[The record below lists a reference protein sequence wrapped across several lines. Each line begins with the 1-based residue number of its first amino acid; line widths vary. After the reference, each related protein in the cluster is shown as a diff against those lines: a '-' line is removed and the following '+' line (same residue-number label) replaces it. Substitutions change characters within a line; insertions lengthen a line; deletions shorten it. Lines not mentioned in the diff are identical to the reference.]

1 MPPGTSR
8 ELIEMMAQP
17 LSTPLDAAGM
27 FAVRGW
33 VVFPCDHPLAG
44 AHCTGVARACREG
57 RCKAEADPS
66 QRGKHPRVAWGQ
78 ITEPPD
84 KDQRAAWWGGT
95 LPTNIAI
102 ACGPSGL
109 LVVDEDEPN
118 AFRAFCAHEGH
129 ELPRTFTVETARG
142 QHHYFTVPTD
152 PATGERVPIGNSP
165 GALAAWHC
173 DVRGGASASGTSGGY
188 VITAGSE
195 HASGKIYTAPEPY
208 AEAIEAPGW
217 LIEAIMSPGPSTPT
231 EGLAGADG
239 DPGGSTRLR
248 ASDGARW
255 DDATRYG
262 TREDLFA
269 QFERHCDEVSH
280 TGGEFRFELFRA
292 ARDGWRLVHMGLLAE
307 DEMQRALEACVWRVW
322 EAEPNDDDM
331 KIYWDEALPAARRSP
346 WELTGT
352 ELRARATTATVEPGR
367 AFLRSSEAAAL
378 AADHAVDHPDAPGVT
393 SGDAPDDLSMDGN
406 RPVAPARDTE
416 QDDVPPAPPGVR
428 RADWATA
435 YRRRV
440 VDTAVRDYLAAREV
454 PPVVLLRPCDPR
466 TERLAYLVPK
476 MIYRDGTAV
485 LFGASKSGKTFMA
498 LDIALSFAAGVEWR
512 GHRITTA
519 TGERG
524 MVWYVMAEG
533 ATGNDL
539 RIDAWLYH
547 HGLARED
554 IKDNFVSVPQRIMLT
569 DAGVAP
575 YLEYLAQD
583 RPDLIVLD
591 TKNRMFAG
599 KEIAGDDYAAMFD
612 VIEKMQKAAGGCAVI
627 IIDHVGLNAD
637 DRARGSNAQ
646 QAATDT
652 EILVVNED
660 GLRVAEVTKD
670 RFAELGTRWCYRLH
684 QVDEIE
690 RDKWVDAP
698 AVCIPAENEPM
709 ATLPDWWLIELPED
723 RAEKI
728 DKALNDKGQP
738 AEGKKAAK
746 DIVRIMLKVRSEQ
759 GKTEH
764 ELFTMSGEK
773 PVIKPRGKPKPL
785 PHSRSSIGA
794 GVTLLVR
801 LGALESSASGRG
813 ARYVLSEWW
822 RQS

>member
-1 MPPGTSR
+1 
-8 ELIEMMAQP
+8 MMAQP

-195 HASGKIYTAPEPY
+195 HASGKIYTAPDPY
-208 AEAIEAPGW
+208 APAVEAPGW

-292 ARDGWRLVHMGLLAE
+292 ARDGWRLVHLGLLAE

-322 EAEPNDDDM
+322 EAEPDDNDM
-331 KIYWDEALPAARRSP
+331 KIYWEEALPAARRSP

-352 ELRARATTATVEPGR
+352 ELRARASATVPPDR

-393 SGDAPDDLSMDGN
+393 SEDDSSTRTTDGN
-406 RPVAPARDTE
+406 RPVDRDHAPSPDDEARRY
-416 QDDVPPAPPGVR
+416 AR
-428 RADWATA
+428 KLATKIE
-435 YRRRV
+435 
-440 VDTAVRDYLAAREV
+440 D
-454 PPVVLLRPCDPR
+454 
-466 TERLAYLVPK
+466 ERLRREARAALDAEAAEADELPCFTPKQRRDRPRPEYLVPK
-476 MIYRDGTAV
+476 MIYRNGLTV
-485 LFGASKSGKTFMA
+485 LFGPTGAGKSTFA
-498 LDIALSFAAGVEWR
+498 LDIALCLAAGQQWR
-512 GHRITTA
+512 GTRLTNAI
-519 TGERG
+519 GERG
-524 MVWYVMAEG
+524 RVHYVMAEG
-533 ATGNDL
+533 EDSTNL
-539 RIDAWLYH
+539 RFDAWLYH
-547 HGLARED
+547 HGYSDDDLEGQFWGFPAVVALTEAGIAR
-554 IKDNFVSVPQRIMLT
+554 
-569 DAGVAP
+569 
-575 YLEYLAQD
+575 YLPHVRRDE
-583 RPDLIVLD
+583 PDLIILD
-591 TKNRMFAG
+591 TKNLMFAG
-599 KEIAGDDYAAMFD
+599 RESAGEDLGEMLRAIRALQAAA
-612 VIEKMQKAAGGCAVI
+612 QGCAVI
-627 IIDHVGLNAD
+627 LIDHPGLNDPTRVRGGNAEEAGAD
-637 DRARGSNAQ
+637 
-646 QAATDT
+646 
-652 EILVVNED
+652 IVVRMADED

-670 RFAELGTRWCYRLH
+670 RAAQLGQRWQFRLH
-684 QVDEIE
+684 QIPEVE
-690 RDKWVDAP
+690 RGPYIDAP
-698 AVCIPAENEPM
+698 VVCIPVDEHDPISS
-709 ATLPDWWLIELPED
+709 TPDWWLLELSED
-723 RAEKI
+723 HTKAI
-728 DKALNDKGQP
+728 TNALNDKGQP
-738 AEGKKAAK
+738 AEGKKAAQ
-746 DIVRIMLKVRSEQ
+746 DIVRLMRKVRSEQ
-759 GKTEH
+759 GLTEP
-764 ELFTMSGEK
+764 EIFQMIKEK
-773 PVIKPRGKPKPL
+773 PVIKPRRGPKPL
-785 PHSRSSIGA
+785 PHSRSSVSAGRTLLERIGA
-794 GVTLLVR
+794 I
-801 LGALESSASGRG
+801 ESTGLGRG
-813 ARYVLSEWW
+813 ARYALASSWLAG
-822 RQS
+822 

>member
-1 MPPGTSR
+1 
-8 ELIEMMAQP
+8 MMAQP

-27 FAVRGW
+27 FVVRGW

-44 AHCTGVARACREG
+44 AHCTGAARACREG

-129 ELPRTFTVETARG
+129 ELPQTFTVETARG
-142 QHHYFTVPTD
+142 QHHYFTVPVD

-292 ARDGWRLVHMGLLAE
+292 ARDGWRLVHLGLLAE

-331 KIYWDEALPAARRSP
+331 KIYWEEALPAARRSP

-352 ELRARATTATVEPGR
+352 ELRSRAVATVPPDR

-393 SGDAPDDLSMDGN
+393 SEDGSSTRTTDAPGVTSEDGSSTRTTDGN
-406 RPVAPARDTE
+406 RPVGPARDTE

-440 VDTAVRDYLAAREV
+440 ADVAVRDYLASQDEEPLPYYTPKQRKD
-454 PPVVLLRPCDPR
+454 RPRPD
-466 TERLAYLVPK
+466 YLIPK
-476 MIYRDGTAV
+476 MVYRRGITI
-485 LFGASKSGKTFMA
+485 LFGPSGCGKSTFALDLALALASGKP
-498 LDIALSFAAGVEWR
+498 WR
-512 GHRITTA
+512 GMRITSA
-519 TGERG
+519 NGEQG
-524 MVWYVMAEG
+524 MVHYVMAEG
-533 ATGNDL
+533 EDATNL
-539 RIDAWLYH
+539 RTDAWLYH
-547 HGLARED
+547 YGVSDDD
-554 IKDNFVSVPQRIMLT
+554 IEGHYASIPAIVMLT
-569 DAGVAP
+569 EAGIKRYLP
-575 YLEYLAQD
+575 YVQRD
-583 RPDLIVLD
+583 RPDLIILD
-591 TKNRMFAG
+591 TKNLMYEG
-599 KEIAGDDYAAMFD
+599 QESAGDDLGEMLRILRKLQA
-612 VIEKMQKAAGGCAVI
+612 AAGGCAI
-627 IIDHVGLNAD
+627 ILIDHPGLKALDRVRGGNAEE
-637 DRARGSNAQ
+637 AGA
-646 QAATDT
+646 DT
-652 EILVVNED
+652 VLVVTED
-660 GLRVAEVTKD
+660 HGLRTVEVKKD
-670 RFAELGTRWCYRLH
+670 RSAAPGVRWHYRLH
-684 QVDEIE
+684 QIDEVA
-690 RDKWVDAP
+690 RGPFVDAP
-698 AVCIPAENEPM
+698 VVCVDSAPDAGPFHPRTPWPDLVLSDDLEKLIHEKGGSAKGAARDVVRLLGWLAGDEEGQTTASI
-709 ATLPDWWLIELPED
+709 ATLISKEAPDGRKHP
-723 RAEKI
+723 
-728 DKALNDKGQP
+728 GSTV
-738 AEGKKAAK
+738 KAARTAL
-746 DIVRIMLKVRSEQ
+746 VRA
-759 GKTEH
+759 G
-764 ELFTMSGEK
+764 
-773 PVIKPRGKPKPL
+773 VIE
-785 PHSRSSIGA
+785 SIGTA
-794 GVTLLVR
+794 
-801 LGALESSASGRG
+801 ASPK
-813 ARYVLSEWW
+813 YVITEAW
-822 RQS
+822 RSHVMERS

>member
-1 MPPGTSR
+1 
-8 ELIEMMAQP
+8 MMAQP

-195 HASGKIYTAPEPY
+195 HASGKIYTAPDPY
-208 AEAIEAPGW
+208 APAVEAPGW

-262 TREDLFA
+262 TAGDLLA
-269 QFERHCDEVSH
+269 QFERHCDEVQH
-280 TGGEFRFELFRA
+280 TGGDFRHELFRA
-292 ARDGWRLVHMGLLAE
+292 ARDGWRLVHLGLLAE

-331 KIYWDEALPAARRSP
+331 KIYWEEALPAARRSP

-352 ELRARATTATVEPGR
+352 ELRARASATVPPDR

-393 SGDAPDDLSMDGN
+393 SEDGSSTRTTDGN
-406 RPVAPARDTE
+406 RPVDRDHAPSPDDEARRY
-416 QDDVPPAPPGVR
+416 AR
-428 RADWATA
+428 KLATKIE
-435 YRRRV
+435 
-440 VDTAVRDYLAAREV
+440 D
-454 PPVVLLRPCDPR
+454 
-466 TERLAYLVPK
+466 ERLRREARAALDAEAAEADELPCFTPKQRRDRPRPEYLVPK
-476 MIYRDGTAV
+476 MIYRNGLTV
-485 LFGASKSGKTFMA
+485 LFGPTGAGKSTFA
-498 LDIALSFAAGVEWR
+498 LDVALCLASGQQWR
-512 GHRITTA
+512 GTRLTNAI
-519 TGERG
+519 GERG
-524 MVWYVMAEG
+524 RVHYVMAEG
-533 ATGNDL
+533 EDSTNL
-539 RIDAWLYH
+539 RFDAWLYH
-547 HGLARED
+547 HGYSDDDLEGQFWGFPAVVALTEAGIAR
-554 IKDNFVSVPQRIMLT
+554 
-569 DAGVAP
+569 
-575 YLEYLAQD
+575 YLPHVRRDE
-583 RPDLIVLD
+583 PDLIILD
-591 TKNRMFAG
+591 TKNLMFAG
-599 KEIAGDDYAAMFD
+599 RESAGEDLGEMLRAIRALQAAA
-612 VIEKMQKAAGGCAVI
+612 QGCAVI
-627 IIDHVGLNAD
+627 LIDHPGLNDPTRVRGGNAEEAGAD
-637 DRARGSNAQ
+637 
-646 QAATDT
+646 
-652 EILVVNED
+652 IVVRMADED

-670 RFAELGTRWCYRLH
+670 RAAQLGQRWQFRLH
-684 QVDEIE
+684 QIPEVE
-690 RDKWVDAP
+690 RGPYIDAP
-698 AVCIPAENEPM
+698 VVCIPVDEHDPISS
-709 ATLPDWWLIELPED
+709 TPDWWLLELSED
-723 RAEKI
+723 HTKAI
-728 DKALNDKGQP
+728 TNALNDKGQP
-738 AEGKKAAK
+738 AEGKKAAQ
-746 DIVRIMLKVRSEQ
+746 DIVRLMRKVRSEQ
-759 GKTEH
+759 GLTEP
-764 ELFTMSGEK
+764 EIFQMIKEK
-773 PVIKPRGKPKPL
+773 PVIKPRRGPKPL
-785 PHSRSSIGA
+785 PHSRSSVSAGRTLLERIGA
-794 GVTLLVR
+794 I
-801 LGALESSASGRG
+801 ESTGLGRG
-813 ARYVLSEWW
+813 ARYALASSWLAG
-822 RQS
+822 